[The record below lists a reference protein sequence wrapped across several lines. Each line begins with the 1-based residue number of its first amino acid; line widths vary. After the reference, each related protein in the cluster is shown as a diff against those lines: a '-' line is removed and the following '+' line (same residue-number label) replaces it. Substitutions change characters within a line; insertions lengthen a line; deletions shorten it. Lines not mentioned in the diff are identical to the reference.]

1 MLDTPIQ
8 SGADLFLW
16 IVCILIAFIAAVS
29 FIDFKK
35 THGPSDPFVSP
46 EDHGLDTYRESQ
58 KHAEDVHREFPK
70 EQTHASK
77 DPARTTTTT
86 TRPENRKH

>member
-1 MLDTPIQ
+1 MLETSLQ

-16 IVCILIAFIAAVS
+16 IVCILVAFIAAVS

-35 THGPSDPFVSP
+35 TMGPSDPFVSH
-46 EDHGLDTYRESQ
+46 EEHGDKSYYESR

-70 EQTHASK
+70 EKVNASK
-77 DPARTTTTT
+77 DPARPGNTSTK
-86 TRPENRKH
+86 PGEV